1 MSSPRVLFYVQHL
14 LGIGHIKRASLLVR
28 GWLEAGL
35 QVSVVSGGEAV
46 EQFGFD
52 GAELIQLPPVR
63 ACDASFSALVDQQG
77 QPLSEGFKQQRR
89 EQLLQTLERV
99 KPDLLVIENYPF
111 GRRQLR
117 WELKPLLI
125 RAGALEKPPIRI
137 CSVRDILQRRKPER
151 EQESLDLLAAHF
163 DAVMVHGDPAFIPL
177 HDSFPRSTELA
188 DKLHYTGYVT
198 ELQDSSRHK
207 DGGGSNEVLV
217 SAGGGAV
224 GFSLMKACLE
234 ALRLPEQA
242 QALSANGEPVCWRL
256 LLGPNMT
263 EQQTEQLQA
272 LARAADPDRYRVIM
286 EPLRPDFV
294 DLLKA
299 CRLSISQG
307 GYNTLMD
314 LLSARPRAV
323 VVPFEGSG
331 ETEQRARTER
341 LAELG
346 LCQWVSEAQLG
357 PEAICA
363 AIINALNAPAGNPFQ
378 LDCNGAAKSASI
390 LQQLYETPDK

>member
-28 GWLEAGL
+28 GWLDAGL

-63 ACDASFSALVDQQG
+63 ASDAAFSGLVDQQG
-77 QPLSEGFKQQRR
+77 QPLSDAFKQRR
-89 EQLLQTLERV
+89 RQQLLQAMEKTQ
-99 KPDLLVIENYPF
+99 PDLLVIENYPF

-125 RAGALEKPPIRI
+125 RAGQLDKPPVRV
-137 CSVRDILQRRKPER
+137 CSIRDILQRRKPER
-151 EQESLDLLAAHF
+151 EQESLDLIEAHF
-163 DAVMVHGDPAFIPL
+163 DAVLVHGDPAFIPL
-177 HDSFPRSTELA
+177 HDSFPRSTELS

-198 ELQDSSRHK
+198 ESPGSFDNK
-207 DGGGSNEVLV
+207 DGGSSNEVLV

-234 ALRLPEQA
+234 ALKLPELA
-242 QALSANGEPVCWRL
+242 QALSGNGPVCWRL

-263 EQQTEQLQA
+263 TQQTEQLQQ
-272 LARAADPDRYRVIM
+272 LAQAADPDRYRVIL

-323 VVPFEGSG
+323 VVPFEGSS

-357 PEAICA
+357 PEAVCA
-363 AIINALNAPAGNPFQ
+363 AIIKALNAPAGNNFQ

-390 LQQLYETPDK
+390 LQQLFETLDK